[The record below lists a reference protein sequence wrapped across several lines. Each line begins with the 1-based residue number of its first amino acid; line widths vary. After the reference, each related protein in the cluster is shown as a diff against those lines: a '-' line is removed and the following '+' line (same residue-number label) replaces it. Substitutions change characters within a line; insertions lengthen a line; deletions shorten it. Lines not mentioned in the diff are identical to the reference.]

1 MDNLT
6 FHVQGSGKDPY
17 KLTSFGSGADFQLNC
32 SCPAGRS
39 KVICKHVA
47 FLLHGDISKMV
58 SCVPAD
64 AMVRLRAL
72 GADSKQRRD
81 ASPVADRNIAK
92 EQLAKREGLHDGLD
106 TIEAVYA
113 AYAAEL
119 GSAGW
124 DVRVKTLEFPR
135 RGSTLD
141 LHGSYKRGVKTL
153 IYVHPS
159 ISISMTREEF
169 EFEEDE
175 WDWASGDLPPLEGT
189 SEEDAKGEWKL
200 RTNAWAV
207 TGTAVRDAKSFRYG
221 PKAIEVFWECVR
233 NTKSIKG

>member
-1 MDNLT
+1 
-6 FHVQGSGKDPY
+6 
-17 KLTSFGSGADFQLNC
+17 
-32 SCPAGRS
+32 
-39 KVICKHVA
+39 
-47 FLLHGDISKMV
+47 MV

-72 GADSKQRRD
+72 GTDSRQRRD
-81 ASPVADRNIAK
+81 ASPIAERNIAK
-92 EQLAKREGLHDGLD
+92 EQLAKREGLPDGLG
-106 TIEAVYA
+106 TIEAVYS

-124 DVRVKTLEFPR
+124 DVRVKPLEFPC
-135 RGSTLD
+135 RGYTLD
-141 LHGSYKRGVKTL
+141 LHGSCKRGAKTH
-153 IYVHPS
+153 IYVDPS
-159 ISISMTREEF
+159 ISISMTTEEF
-169 EFEEDE
+169 EQEE

-207 TGTAVRDAKSFRYG
+207 TGTAVGGTKSFRYG